1 MRSIFLLLFLNFSL
15 LAEYGWLE
23 EVVGIDKKEFDYV
36 EGSDK
41 ELELYTKKTFF
52 TDIKMSPNGKYLA
65 FQSDSENF
73 TQGILVVD
81 LDTYLEKGI
90 EKATIAKAAVENKPD
105 SDLGVRALFLC
116 NFEWASNKYILLEL
130 CGKRIDFIEGEIF
143 FSLGVWKLFNLET
156 KEFKSF
162 IYPLAPAPVSYTH
175 LTLPTNREV

>member
-90 EKATIAKAAVENKPD
+90 EKATIAKAAVEVPPP
-105 SDLGVRALFLC
+105 ATP
-116 NFEWASNKYILLEL
+116 Y
-130 CGKRIDFIEGEIF
+130 
-143 FSLGVWKLFNLET
+143 
-156 KEFKSF
+156 
-162 IYPLAPAPVSYTH
+162 LA
-175 LTLPTNREV
+175 